1 MIIEFIGS
9 TGAGK
14 TTLISEVQR
23 RLAEQAQAVTS
34 FELVAD
40 LLGLRRVTNP
50 TIRNLIQDLVGLP
63 FFISSLYQHRA
74 FVVFAL
80 KTLARHKNYTFF
92 TVNYLRSIVR
102 KIGMYEIVKRYKQ
115 DRIILVDE
123 GTVLSAHLL
132 FVYPST
138 YYTQEEIEK
147 FASLIPLTELVVYIK
162 APVDSLVQRSLQRT
176 GAPREMRSKNHT
188 LVEKYVSRAAE
199 MFDQLT
205 ETKRIRDRV
214 LIVANPDSTE
224 GERGAVADHIAT
236 FILNYEP
243 GSKQSSTILI
253 GRIEP
258 ASVIEEKHVS

>member
-14 TTLISEVQR
+14 TTLISAVQR

-34 FELVAD
+34 FDLVAD
-40 LLGLRRVTNP
+40 LLGLRRVTHP
-50 TIRNLIQDLVGLP
+50 TLRNLIQDLVGLP
-63 FFISSLYQHRA
+63 FFVGSLYRHRA

-80 KTLARHKNYTFF
+80 KTLARHKSYTFF

-102 KIGMYEIVKRYKQ
+102 KIGTYEIIKRYHH
-115 DRIILVDE
+115 DRIVLVDE
-123 GTVLSAHLL
+123 GTILSAHLL
-132 FVYPST
+132 FVFNST
-138 YYTQEEIEK
+138 LASQEDIEK
-147 FASLIPLTELVVYIK
+147 FASLVPLPELVVYIK
-162 APVDSLVQRSLQRT
+162 APLDSLVQRSLQRRD
-176 GAPREMRSKNHT
+176 ARKEMRSKNQM
-188 LVEKYVSRAAE
+188 LVEKNVGRAAE
-199 MFDQLT
+199 MFDRLT

-224 GERGAVADHIAT
+224 GERGAVADQIAT

-243 GSKQSSTILI
+243 GGEPISTIPA

-258 ASVIEEKHVS
+258 TSVTGEKHVS